1 MAFIGKLMTSVGSC
15 SWHVQKKTV
24 LLPGDLKTVDGSDL
38 GAPMEVI
45 MRVVALS
52 GSSCTKDEL
61 QRTARCA
68 AEVLLQTAPW
78 LFEVRA
84 GYKARVWVLRNQAK
98 FGSMYKAD
106 VPAHYLYS
114 LLQAVCWLSQ
124 LFTHMKS

>member
-1 MAFIGKLMTSVGSC
+1 MTSVGSC
-15 SWHVQKKTV
+15 NWHVQKKTV

-84 GYKARVWVLRNQAK
+84 GYRARVQVLRNQAK
-98 FGSMYKAD
+98 FGSMHKANG
-106 VPAHYLYS
+106 PAQNLHS
-114 LLQAVCWLSQ
+114 LLQAGRWLSQ
-124 LFTHMKS
+124 LSTHMKS